1 MSISIKTAKNASDSK
16 RGFLKLL
23 FLSVMAASFG
33 GVVYPIIRYLSPLS
47 QQQVVEKI
55 EILKDEVPAGKAKFF
70 TYKGNPAV
78 VIHTKTGFTALS
90 AVCTHLGCIV
100 KWLED
105 KNEFQCP
112 CHAGR
117 FDVTGRVIS
126 GPPPNPLPQ
135 ITATESG
142 AKIVIG

>member
-1 MSISIKTAKNASDSK
+1 MSMSIKTVKDASDSK

-33 GVVYPIIRYLSPLS
+33 GVIYPIIRYLSPLS
-47 QQQVVEKI
+47 QQQAAEKI
-55 EILKDEVPAGKAKFF
+55 EILKDEVPSGKAKFF

-117 FDVTGRVIS
+117 FDAAGKVIS

-135 ITATESG
+135 IAVAESG

>member
-1 MSISIKTAKNASDSK
+1 MEKSIEKNSSNSK
-16 RGFLKLL
+16 RSFLKLL

-47 QQQVVEKI
+47 QQQATEKVEI
-55 EILKDEVPAGKAKFF
+55 SKDEVPIGKARFF
-70 TYKGNPAV
+70 SYKGSPAV
-78 VIHTKTGFTALS
+78 VIQTKSGFTALS

-117 FDVTGRVIS
+117 FDTTGKVLS
-126 GPPPNPLPQ
+126 GPPPNPLQQ
-135 ITATESG
+135 IVVAESG

>member
-1 MSISIKTAKNASDSK
+1 MAKMIEKKAADDGK

-23 FLSVMAASFG
+23 FLTVMGISFG
-33 GVVYPIIRYLSPLS
+33 SVIYPIIRYLSPLS
-47 QQQVVEKI
+47 QQQATEKVEI
-55 EILKDEVPAGKAKFF
+55 SKDEVTIGKARFF
-70 TYKGNPAV
+70 LYKGSPAV
-78 VIHTKTGFTALS
+78 VIQTKSGFTALS

-105 KNEFQCP
+105 KGEFQCP

-117 FDVTGRVIS
+117 FDATGKVLS

-135 ITATESG
+135 IAVVESG

>member
-1 MSISIKTAKNASDSK
+1 MEKSIEKNSSNSK
-16 RGFLKLL
+16 RSFLKLL
-23 FLSVMAASFG
+23 FLTVMGVSFG
-33 GVVYPIIRYLSPLS
+33 GVIYPIIRYLSPLS
-47 QQQVVEKI
+47 QQKEGEKV
-55 EILKDEVPAGKAKFF
+55 EILKDEVPIGKAKFL

-78 VIHTKTGFTALS
+78 VIHTKAGFTALS

-105 KNEFQCP
+105 KGEFQCP

-117 FDVTGRVIS
+117 FDVTGKVLS
-126 GPPPNPLPQ
+126 GPPPNPLLQ
-135 ITATESG
+135 IAVVESG

>member
-1 MSISIKTAKNASDSK
+1 MNMSIKTAKNTSESK
-16 RGFLKLL
+16 RSFLKLL

-33 GVVYPIIRYLSPLS
+33 GVIYPIIRYLSPLS
-47 QQQVVEKI
+47 QQQAAEKI
-55 EILKDEVPAGKAKFF
+55 EILKDEVPVGKAKFF
-70 TYKGNPAV
+70 TYKGSPAV

-105 KNEFQCP
+105 KNEFLCP

-117 FDVTGRVIS
+117 FDPTGRVLS
-126 GPPPNPLPQ
+126 GPPPNPMPQ
-135 ITATESG
+135 INVAESG
-142 AKIVIG
+142 VKIVIG

>member
-1 MSISIKTAKNASDSK
+1 MSISIKTGENASDSK

-33 GVVYPIIRYLSPLS
+33 GVIYPIIRYLSPLS
-47 QQQVVEKI
+47 QQQAAEKI
-55 EILKDEVPAGKAKFF
+55 EILKDEVPSGKAKFF

-117 FDVTGRVIS
+117 FDAAGKVIS

-135 ITATESG
+135 IAVAESG

>member
-1 MSISIKTAKNASDSK
+1 MAKKTEKNSLDSK

-23 FLSVMAASFG
+23 FLSVMGISIGSAA
-33 GVVYPIIRYLSPLS
+33 YPIIRFLSPLS
-47 QQQVVEKI
+47 QQQATEKVEI
-55 EILKDEVPAGKAKFF
+55 IKDEVPVGKSKFF

-117 FDVTGRVIS
+117 FDTTGKVLS
-126 GPPPNPLPQ
+126 GPPPSPLPQ
-135 ITATESG
+135 IAVAESG
-142 AKIVIG
+142 TKIVIG

>member
-1 MSISIKTAKNASDSK
+1 MAKKAEKISSNSK
-16 RGFLKLL
+16 RSFLKIL
-23 FLSVMAASFG
+23 FLSVMGISFG

-47 QQQVVEKI
+47 QQQAVEKI
-55 EILKDEVPAGKAKFF
+55 EIIKDEVPIGKARFF
-70 TYKGNPAV
+70 TYKGSPAV
-78 VIHTKTGFTALS
+78 IIQTKAGFTALS

-105 KNEFQCP
+105 KGEFQCP

-117 FDVTGRVIS
+117 FDTTGKVLS

-135 ITATESG
+135 IAVAESG